1 LESTKISFYFAISL
15 TLKKI
20 RLMYLAY
27 LNTDV
32 RNQAPFG
39 DKGQKDC
46 VAIWREYRVFQV
58 FVAM

>member
-1 LESTKISFYFAISL
+1 
-15 TLKKI
+15 
-20 RLMYLAY
+20 MYLAY